1 MHSDVQ
7 WGNLKTKE
15 PLGIYRYRYEDGI
28 KIDTEEIRCE
38 GVNWIY
44 VAQYGD

>member
-1 MHSDVQ
+1 M
-7 WGNLKTKE
+7 GKPEGKE

-28 KIDTEEIRCE
+28 KIDTEEIGCE

-44 VAQYGD
+44 VAQDGD